1 MNLFLNIVFSVII
14 VNSISCARFFTKTPF
29 IVNSISCARF
39 FTKTLL
45 NDNEYYV

>member
-14 VNSISCARFFTKTPF
+14 VKIRFPVLSF
-29 IVNSISCARF
+29 I
-39 FTKTLL
+39 KTLL

>member
-14 VNSISCARFFTKTPF
+14 VNSISF
-29 IVNSISCARF
+29 ARF

>member
-1 MNLFLNIVFSVII
+1 MNLFLNIIFSMII
-14 VNSISCARFFTKTPF
+14 VNSIFS
-29 IVNSISCARF
+29 ARF